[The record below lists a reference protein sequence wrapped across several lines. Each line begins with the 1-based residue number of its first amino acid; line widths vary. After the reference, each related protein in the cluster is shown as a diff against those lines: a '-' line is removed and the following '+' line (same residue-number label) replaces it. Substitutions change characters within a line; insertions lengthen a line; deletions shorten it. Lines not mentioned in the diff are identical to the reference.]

1 MSTFK
6 RFILLTQFLTRIP
19 LNIKLNIKDDDFE
32 KSTIFFPLVG
42 LIVGVFNCLIYLAF
56 SKISTGLFPIIAAV
70 LANVIITG
78 ALHIDGLGDSCDGIF
93 SARSKERILEIMRDS
108 RVGTH
113 GVIGIVFDFL
123 LRIGIL
129 TSIAPDK
136 VIYFLLISPVISR
149 TMIVF
154 ASSISVYARKGDGLG
169 NLFIEKVS
177 KKRALGTVCIE
188 LIISFIF
195 FKYISFIL
203 LISAVITT
211 LLIRVYFYSKIDGL
225 TGDNLGAINEVIEIT
240 TMITLLV
247 LIRGDILW

>member
-19 LNIKLNIKDDDFE
+19 LNITLNIKDDDFE

-42 LIVGVFNCLIYLAF
+42 LIVGVFNCLMYVAF

-78 ALHIDGLGDSCDGIF
+78 ALHIDGLADSCDGIF

-113 GVIGIVFDFL
+113 GVIGIAFDFL
-123 LRIGIL
+123 MRIGVL
-129 TSIAPDK
+129 NSVESDK
-136 VIYFLLISPVISR
+136 VIYFLLISPVVSR

-154 ASSISVYARKGDGLG
+154 ASSISVYARKSDGLG

-177 KKRALGTVCIE
+177 KQRALAAVCIE

-195 FKYISFIL
+195 FRYISLGL
-203 LISAVITT
+203 LISGITIT
-211 LLIRVYFYSKIDGL
+211 LLMRSYFYSKIDGL

-247 LIRGDILW
+247 LIRGGVL